1 MNRRPTTQDITWL
14 LDLARNNQLDLNP
27 SYQRKSIWT
36 PKDRQFF
43 LDTIFRDYPSPA
55 IFLHKDISNDGKS
68 MYHVVDGKQRLET
81 ILSFANNNIR
91 IAKTFGDT
99 RLDGKKW
106 KDLEGEDALRRQF
119 WNYQISVEM
128 VDVIDGSV
136 VNEVF
141 DRLNR
146 NSRRLTSQELRHAKF
161 DGWFI
166 TTVEA
171 EAEKEEWKTLG
182 VATPARAKR
191 MADAQFISELLLI
204 NLTGTM
210 AGFDQDYLDEAYANY
225 DEPVETVFDF
235 NEEVAIASF
244 ERTKKFL
251 LEMEKTN
258 GIVSTYAKSVNH
270 FYTLWAVVAINPGT
284 ANDPTGTAAR
294 YEAFM
299 RSVEDLAAAGVQAVI
314 SALGQPLPDGTGG
327 NIIYYEN
334 SRGANTDLT
343 QRQGRYNAL
352 AQAIL

>member
-1 MNRRPTTQDITWL
+1 
-14 LDLARNNQLDLNP
+14 
-27 SYQRKSIWT
+27 
-36 PKDRQFF
+36 
-43 LDTIFRDYPSPA
+43 
-55 IFLHKDISNDGKS
+55 
-68 MYHVVDGKQRLET
+68 
-81 ILSFANNNIR
+81 
-91 IAKTFGDT
+91 
-99 RLDGKKW
+99 
-106 KDLEGEDALRRQF
+106 
-119 WNYQISVEM
+119 
-128 VDVIDGSV
+128 
-136 VNEVF
+136 
-141 DRLNR
+141 
-146 NSRRLTSQELRHAKF
+146 
-161 DGWFI
+161 
-166 TTVEA
+166 
-171 EAEKEEWKTLG
+171 
-182 VATPARAKR
+182 

-235 NEEVAIASF
+235 NEEVVIASF

>member
-14 LDLARNNQLDLNP
+14 LDLARNSQLDLNP

-55 IFLHKDISNDGKS
+55 IFLHKDVSKDGKS

-81 ILSFANNNIR
+81 ILGFANNNIR

-106 KDLEGEDALRRQF
+106 KDLEGEDTLRHQF

-128 VDVIDGSV
+128 VDVIDGSI

-166 TTVEA
+166 SYVEA

-182 VATPARAKR
+182 IATPARAKR
-191 MADAQFISELLLI
+191 MADAQFISELLLV

-210 AGFDQDYLDEAYANY
+210 AGFDQDYLDEQYANY
-225 DEPVETVFDF
+225 DEPDETVFDF
-235 NEEVAIASF
+235 DEATSLASV

-251 LEMEKTN
+251 LAVEKEN
-258 GIVSTYAKSVNH
+258 GVVSKYAKNFNH
-270 FYTLWAVVAINPGT
+270 FYTLWAVVAMNPGT
-284 ANDPTGTAAR
+284 ANDPAGTAVR
-294 YEAFM
+294 FDNFM
-299 RSVEDLAAAGVQAVI
+299 KAVEGLASSGIEAVI
-314 SALGQPLPDGTGG
+314 SALGQPLPDGTRGE
-327 NIIYYEN
+327 IIYYEN
-334 SRGANTDLT
+334 SRGASTDLT
-343 QRQGRYNAL
+343 QRRERYNAL